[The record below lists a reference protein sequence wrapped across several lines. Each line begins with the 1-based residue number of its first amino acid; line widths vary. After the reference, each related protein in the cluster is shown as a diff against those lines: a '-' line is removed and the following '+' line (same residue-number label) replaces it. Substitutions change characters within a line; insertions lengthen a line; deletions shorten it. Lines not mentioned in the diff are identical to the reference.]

1 MASKITSCIKSGYY
15 SDNYVPYT
23 DYRYYQNVMKFQYI
37 VLQLELQWEQLMA
50 QAEIQGEETRPTH
63 PPPLLHHPGKLK
75 AVTCYSKL
83 IDYYDTR

>member
-1 MASKITSCIKSGYY
+1 
-15 SDNYVPYT
+15 
-23 DYRYYQNVMKFQYI
+23 
-37 VLQLELQWEQLMA
+37 MA

-83 IDYYDTR
+83 IDYYNLNFIFFERFS